1 MDWLQIASSL
11 GLGGALG
18 AIIGVFAATQN
29 AKQRFDELNEAVIK
43 VAPEARSKIQ
53 TQLDDF
59 REAFDRLKV
68 ALDLLRRAMKRNT

>member
-29 AKQRFDELNEAVIK
+29 AKQKFDELNEAIIK
-43 VAPEARSKIQ
+43 VATEARSKIQ
-53 TQLDDF
+53 TQFDDF

-68 ALDLLRRAMKRNT
+68 ALDLLRRAMKRNI

>member
-29 AKQRFDELNEAVIK
+29 AKQKFDELNEAVIK
-43 VAPEARSKIQ
+43 VAPEARSKLQ
-53 TQLDDF
+53 TQFDDF

-68 ALDLLRRAMKRNT
+68 ALYLLRRAMKRNT